1 MVAALFT
8 HKKMCCHHPLKHLV
22 HGGFSRVG
30 GSSGSNIYK
39 TPEKEGLLVFVLNL
53 NSETRDL
60 QLVMQG
66 PRRFQIG
73 HVVQIKLETGVE
85 LSFRKPVRHTLGLPK
100 WSE

>member
-1 MVAALFT
+1 MVVAALFT

-53 NSETRDL
+53 NSEQETYSL
-60 QLVMQG
+60 SCKT

-73 HVVQIKLETGVE
+73 HVVQIKLETGVN
-85 LSFRKPVRHTLGLPK
+85 FRFVSLLP
-100 WSE
+100 

>member
-53 NSETRDL
+53 NSEQETYSF
-60 QLVMQG
+60 VMQG

-73 HVVQIKLETGVE
+73 HVVQIKLETGVN
-85 LSFRKPVRHTLGLPK
+85 FRFVSLLP
-100 WSE
+100 